1 MVTTRN
7 HDATDEGTVTVHG
20 SAAGFAQHI
29 SIGQHRLA
37 ADEPIV
43 VGGTNTGPTP
53 YDLLLSALGA
63 CKSMTVAMYAR
74 RKRWPL
80 EAVTVRLRH
89 SRVHAADCDDAETE
103 EGMLDHLDCE
113 VEVTGELSDEQRAR
127 LLDIATR
134 CPVHRTLKSEILIQT
149 RPPGEGR

>member
-1 MVTTRN
+1 MNSWRYSGADNYGVSMVTTTN

-29 SIGQHRLA
+29 SIGQHQLA

-43 VGGTNTGPTP
+43 VGGTNIGPTP

-74 RKRWPL
+74 RN
-80 EAVTVRLRH
+80 VG
-89 SRVHAADCDDAETE
+89 AAMRDF
-103 EGMLDHLDCE
+103 MF
-113 VEVTGELSDEQRAR
+113 
-127 LLDIATR
+127 IAA
-134 CPVHRTLKSEILIQT
+134 LK
-149 RPPGEGR
+149 